1 MVDQEGL
8 VEAYK
13 VGPNGFERDE
23 KHPMDGA
30 TAGAGLAV
38 ARSTSNWTPETQAW
52 VGSDDTF
59 DDRAV
64 ELDCLGDL
72 NFDGKVDSADI
83 GMLLGDWGS
92 TRSIADLNHDGIV
105 DSADIG
111 LLLGAFGVCP

>member
-1 MVDQEGL
+1 
-8 VEAYK
+8 
-13 VGPNGFERDE
+13 
-23 KHPMDGA
+23 MDGVV
-30 TAGAGLAV
+30 AGAGLAV

-83 GMLLGDWGS
+83 GMLLGDWGATS
-92 TRSIADLNHDGIV
+92 SIADLNHDGTV